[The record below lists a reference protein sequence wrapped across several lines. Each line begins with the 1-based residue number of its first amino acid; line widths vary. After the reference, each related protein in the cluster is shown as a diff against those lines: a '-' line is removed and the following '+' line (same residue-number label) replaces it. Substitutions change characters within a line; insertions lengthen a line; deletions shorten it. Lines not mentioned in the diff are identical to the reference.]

1 MKKTFLSLFV
11 ILSVVMTMISCT
23 KPDEDDVYVG
33 TISYALNENAPSQ
46 VVVSPIISLFQ
57 ENLDGVADVTNTN
70 GSFIIKCKNK
80 KNEDAVEEIL
90 ADIKEKLQLMM
101 DGELRRYIRSCDV
114 MVFKYSKVILEV
126 HFIGDDTVAEGHSS
140 AEGTVPGFN
149 WQ

>member
-1 MKKTFLSLFV
+1 MKKTLLSLFV
-11 ILSVVMTMISCT
+11 IMSVVMTMISCT

-57 ENLDGVADVTNTN
+57 EKLDGVADVTNTN
-70 GSFIIKCKNK
+70 GSFVIKCKNK

-90 ADIKEKLQLMM
+90 AAIKEELPQLMEN
-101 DGELRRYIRSCDV
+101 ELKRYVRSCDV

-126 HFIGDDTVAEGHSS
+126 HFIGDDSSVGGHDNTQ
-140 AEGTVPGFN
+140 GTVPGFD